1 MAENRNMLR
10 GNKSKTP
17 VIYTVV
23 IVSIMG
29 LALILYATYAYLG
42 YIRLNSITKPSI
54 SDILNA
60 METLFT
66 EESFK
71 LPLSLEVIQEILI
84 MQVRDIWWVY
94 AGIFLAVFLMMTS
107 RNPNDFHGIEH
118 GSAKWADNYDK
129 KMFTDKTGIPCGD
142 NFYVTVENP
151 DHKYYSSHNLNEIV
165 IGGSGA
171 GKSFRKIKP
180 DIMQMTGSYVV
191 TDPSGELYRDC
202 AKILREN
209 GYKVRVLNLTNIN
222 LSNSYNPFV
231 YMVEEQDVLNIA
243 DLFMKNSAGEG
254 EKEDFWSGAA
264 QDMLV
269 MIMLYLFKAD
279 DEVKSFGR
287 VIRLVNSIQYK
298 NNKIDETCELGR
310 CMKKHQMNEKNKN
323 DAASINWNGL
333 LGTPQ
338 ETLGSIAKTL
348 STRLRLWAVEDVDML
363 TGDDEMDFDD
373 IGVNKTAIFLII
385 PAARQTYKAV
395 ANIFYSQLF
404 ERLMYIASLK
414 YNNRLPLLVACELD
428 EFANLGT
435 IPNFSEILAVVRKYN
450 IRLCV
455 VLQGLSQLKAIYEKT
470 FDSIIG
476 NCSIFTF
483 LGTNDQESKEY
494 VSKKLG
500 KTTVRTDTKSHNRG
514 NQGGGTDN
522 ESFAARDL
530 LAPDEIS
537 RALKKGKN
545 GKCIVFVDEYNPFFL
560 DKFNTLK
567 HPLISKVGSSFK
579 KDWANNS
586 DITVDFAGIK
596 EERMKRYAEVQKKA
610 HLISDALEKGN
621 YEQPQTFEQNREEEN
636 RIKLQKIFE
645 DSVGTMMAFNDG
657 LEIPND
663 DFDDIEDG

>member
-10 GNKSKTP
+10 GNKSKAP

-42 YIRLNSITKPSI
+42 YIRLNNITKPSI

-66 EESFK
+66 QESFK

-107 RNPNDFHGIEH
+107 RNPNDFRGIEH

-514 NQGGGTDN
+514 NQGGTDN

-530 LAPDEIS
+530 LTPDEIS

-545 GKCIVFVDEYNPFFL
+545 GKSIVFVDEYNPFFL

-621 YEQPQTFEQNREEEN
+621 YEQSKTFEQNREEEN

>member
-10 GNKSKTP
+10 GNKSKAP
-17 VIYTVV
+17 VVYTVV

-42 YIRLNSITKPSI
+42 YIRLNNITKPSI

-107 RNPNDFHGIEH
+107 RNPNDFRGIEH

-298 NNKIDETCELGR
+298 DNKIDETCELGR

-363 TGDDEMDFDD
+363 TGEDEMDFDD

-621 YEQPQTFEQNREEEN
+621 YAQSKTFEQNREEEN

>member
-10 GNKSKTP
+10 GNKSKAP

-42 YIRLNSITKPSI
+42 YIRLNNITKPSI

-66 EESFK
+66 QESFK

-107 RNPNDFHGIEH
+107 RNPNDFRGIEH

-310 CMKKHQMNEKNKN
+310 CMKKHQMNEKNRN

-621 YEQPQTFEQNREEEN
+621 YEQSKTFEQNREEEN